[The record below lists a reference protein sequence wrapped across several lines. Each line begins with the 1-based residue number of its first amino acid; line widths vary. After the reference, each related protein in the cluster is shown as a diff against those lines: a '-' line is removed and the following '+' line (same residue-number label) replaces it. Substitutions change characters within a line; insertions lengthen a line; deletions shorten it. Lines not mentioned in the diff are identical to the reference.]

1 VAALL
6 GEIDAIEL
14 LPPLWRQTV
23 HVEQWP
29 IMDSIFCLNRSSMA
43 EAILFDTSERGLL
56 EEDVSDKRQMGDDI
70 WVAKRIV

>member
-1 VAALL
+1 
-6 GEIDAIEL
+6 
-14 LPPLWRQTV
+14 
-23 HVEQWP
+23 
-29 IMDSIFCLNRSSMA
+29 MA